1 MKKELNLSKKK
12 LKENLKNSS
21 YLILKVTMPEL
32 ELDWDGLYFYFKDR
46 ANNVLNKIKNKEE
59 DNMV

>member
-1 MKKELNLSKKK
+1 VKKELNLSKKK

-21 YLILKVTMPEL
+21 YLILKVTIPEL

>member
-1 MKKELNLSKKK
+1 
-12 LKENLKNSS
+12 
-21 YLILKVTMPEL
+21 MPEL